1 MQENIKMAL
10 FLLSVW
16 TEASKLRIIDV
27 NYIHTV
33 EQGARFAKMMV
44 QDKACDR
51 PDEVDWP
58 IEE

>member
-1 MQENIKMAL
+1 MTL

-27 NYIHTV
+27 NYTHTV

-44 QDKACDR
+44 QSKACNR
-51 PDEVDWP
+51 PNEVDWL

>member
-1 MQENIKMAL
+1 MAL

-44 QDKACDR
+44 QDKACNR